1 VADIRRSLRLYWCLL
16 GVQVRSQ
23 LQYPFSFWSDV
34 VSTFLLELVYFFTF
48 AILINQF
55 GGLAGWT
62 LGEIAFLMGIAQM
75 GFGLMDLFFS
85 GFDPDALSPMIRMG
99 KLDQVLLRPVNITLQ
114 ILGMR
119 FIVRRF
125 GRIIEGLAVF
135 IFALTQIEMVW
146 TIPKIAFLPVVVV
159 SQIIGMGAL
168 FIAGGTLTIWTHQ
181 PVEAVN
187 TLTYGGNE
195 VMSFPM
201 VIYPA
206 WLQRFFIFIIPLVFL
221 NYFPALYLL
230 DKQDYLGFPVW
241 VSFVSPVVAI
251 LMLFVALQ
259 FWQFGLKHYQS
270 TGT

>member
-1 VADIRRSLRLYWCLL
+1 MADILRSVRLYRRLL
-16 GVQVRSQ
+16 GVQLRSQ

-34 VSTFLLELVYFFTF
+34 ASTFLLELVYFFTF
-48 AILINQF
+48 AILIDKF
-55 GGLAGWT
+55 GGLAGWK
-62 LGEIAFLMGIAQM
+62 LGEIAFLMGMAQI
-75 GFGLMDLFFS
+75 GFGLMDMVFS
-85 GFDPDALSPMIRMG
+85 GFDPDALSPMIRNG

-119 FIVRRF
+119 FIVRRL
-125 GRIIEGLAVF
+125 GRITEGLAVF
-135 IFALTQIEMVW
+135 IYALTQINIVW
-146 TIPKIAFLPVVVV
+146 TVDKIAFLPIALV
-159 SQIIGMGAL
+159 SQIAGMGAL

-201 VIYPA
+201 GIYPA
-206 WLQRFFIFIIPLVFL
+206 WLQRFFVFVIPLIFL
-221 NYFPALYLL
+221 NYFPALYFL
-230 DKQDYLGFPVW
+230 DKQDYLGFPAW
-241 VSFVSPVVAI
+241 VSFISPIVAF
-251 LMLFVALQ
+251 LMLWISLK